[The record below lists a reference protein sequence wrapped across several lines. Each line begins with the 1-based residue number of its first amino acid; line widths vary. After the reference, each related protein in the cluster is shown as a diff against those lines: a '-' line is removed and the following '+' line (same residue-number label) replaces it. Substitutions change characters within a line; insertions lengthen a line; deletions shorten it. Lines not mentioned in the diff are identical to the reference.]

1 MAASELI
8 AAAIAAFSIGQLS
21 PTTLSAEPSDV
32 RCLALLRP
40 ARAIAVAQSASVRP
54 WTPGLAD
61 CRGAGAGSDSLLAAL
76 VAAVRDWLDD
86 ADWVVNGTPHPRALV
101 YVKPLADPADAD
113 PVRRMIRETIDDVHL
128 HDPMVALDRTQL
140 GCLQRALYFEARG
153 EGERGMAAVAHV
165 ALNRVGTKS
174 SRATVCDVVREP
186 GQFAPYLTGEPDEI
200 DLAETDED
208 AAQLAIE
215 IAAQVMAG
223 YLPDPS
229 RGGRYFYAPAVLKV
243 VPEWAKGMK
252 ETARVGGHRFFAE
265 PPAPGTRV
273 AVRN

>member
-1 MAASELI
+1 VRALAPSAVRAWQPAMLACR
-8 AAAIAAFSIGQLS
+8 AAA
-21 PTTLSAEPSDV
+21 P
-32 RCLALLRP
+32 
-40 ARAIAVAQSASVRP
+40 
-54 WTPGLAD
+54 
-61 CRGAGAGSDSLLAAL
+61 DSLLTVV

-86 ADWVVNGTPHPRALV
+86 ADAILQGVPRPRALV
-101 YVKPLADPADAD
+101 YVKPLPDPADAD
-113 PVRRMIRETIDDVHL
+113 PVYRMIRETIDDVHQ
-128 HDPMVALDRTQL
+128 HDPMVSLDRVQVA
-140 GCLQRALYFEARG
+140 CLQRALYFEARG

-174 SRATVCDVVREP
+174 TRATVCDVVREP
-186 GQFAPYLTGEPDEI
+186 GQFAPYLTGEPDDA

-243 VPEWAKGMK
+243 APTWAKGMK
-252 ETARVGGHRFFAE
+252 ETARVGGHRFFSE
-265 PPAPGTRV
+265 PPDTRV